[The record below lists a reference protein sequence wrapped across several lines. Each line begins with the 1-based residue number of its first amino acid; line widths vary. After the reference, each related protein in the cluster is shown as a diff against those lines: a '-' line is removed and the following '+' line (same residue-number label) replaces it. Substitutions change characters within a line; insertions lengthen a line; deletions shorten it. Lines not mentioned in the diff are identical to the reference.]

1 MLKSIPQTDTNA
13 SRVVV
18 AVTGASGSIY
28 ALQLIQALLSQSIKT
43 YVLFTDTAKKVVT
56 TECPNSFLSTLADS
70 KQRQRFESFEP
81 LVAQGKKI
89 GLTTKNLG
97 FLKTFDVDDLYAPL
111 ASGSEGAT
119 HMVVCPCSM
128 GSLARIAHGLS
139 SNLVERTAD
148 VMLKERRTLI
158 VVPRETPFNTIHL
171 QNMLQLAQAGAHILP
186 AMPAFY
192 HNPKTI
198 EECVSFVVER
208 ILDNLR
214 LPELSNFKSVRWNYR
229 QL

>member
-1 MLKSIPQTDTNA
+1 MPKSTQNYTFA

-28 ALQLIQALLSQSIKT
+28 ALQLIQTLLSQSIRT

-56 TECPNSFLSTLADS
+56 TECSNSFLSALADC
-70 KQRQRFESFEP
+70 KQRQRFESYEP
-81 LVAQGKKI
+81 LVAHGKKI
-89 GLTTKNLG
+89 GLTPKNLG

-119 HMVVCPCSM
+119 HMVVCPSSM

-192 HNPKTI
+192 HNPKSI
-198 EECVSFVVER
+198 EECVGFVVER